1 MATQKQMIEEVLQ
14 KQKDQGKLLMDM
26 DAALR
31 GPEYD
36 SGDGGLIEE
45 VHQNTKCISTIKKK
59 QNKIITWGVTIF
71 SAINLA
77 GIIMLIINSIRN

>member
-1 MATQKQMIEEVLQ
+1 MATQKQMIEEILK
-14 KQKDQGKLLMDM
+14 KQKDDGELLRDI
-26 DAALR
+26 DTALR
-31 GPEYD
+31 GTEYD

-59 QNKIITWGVTIF
+59 QTKIITWGVTIF

-77 GIIMLIINSIRN
+77 GIIMLIINSIRS